1 MLEEFKKFIARRQLF
16 QPADKVLLAISGGV
30 DSMVMAHLF
39 YQSGYRFAVAH
50 CNFQLRGK
58 ESDLDEEFV
67 AAATAKLRARF
78 VSRRFETE
86 KYATRNGISLQMA
99 ARELRYQWFEQLLA
113 DSDCQYL
120 ATAHHLNDAFETALF
135 NLVRGT
141 GVSGLKGITAK
152 SHYRVRP
159 LLFADRKRIESFA
172 VNQGIHWR
180 EDASNASIKYQRNLI
195 RHQVIPLLE
204 KINPDLVNS
213 FSESAMKIA
222 AAESM
227 VTSSLAAIRQK
238 LVKNRGEDFFIDKR
252 KLSELPEGSFVLFE
266 MLKAFGFNFSQ
277 ACDIYEK
284 SGSTGKRFLS
294 KNYQLNIDREA
305 LIISPVTP
313 GPSSEMYIDTG
324 MQTVHNGDFV
334 LSLRQVA
341 AKGFSIPNN
350 PDIAALDFDKLRF
363 PLKIRPWKSGDWF
376 IPLGMQHK
384 KKLSDFMIDEK
395 IPLNLKARVLVLKS
409 AEDIVWIIGHRID
422 DRYKI
427 TRHSRHVF
435 VIKKQ
440 VHD

>member
-1 MLEEFKKFIARRQLF
+1 MLEEFKKFITRRQLF

-39 YQSGYRFAVAH
+39 YQSGYRFSIAH

-58 ESDLDEEFV
+58 ESDLDEQFV
-67 AAATAKLRARF
+67 AGAAAKFRVRF
-78 VSRRFETE
+78 ASRRFETE
-86 KYATRNGISLQMA
+86 KYAAQNGISLQMA
-99 ARELRYQWFEQLLA
+99 ARELRYQWFEQLLT
-113 DSDCQYL
+113 DRDCKYL

-141 GVSGLKGITAK
+141 GLSGLKGITAK
-152 SHYRVRP
+152 SHYRIRP

-172 VNQGIHWR
+172 VDQGIHWR

-195 RHQVIPLLE
+195 RHQVVPLLE
-204 KINPDLVNS
+204 KLNPDLVNS
-213 FSESAMKIA
+213 FAESAMKIA
-222 AAESM
+222 AAENM
-227 VTSSLAAIRQK
+227 VASGVAAIRQQ
-238 LVKNRGEDFFIDKR
+238 LVQNRGKDFFIDKK

-313 GPSSEMYIDTG
+313 GPPTEIYIDASV
-324 MQTVHNGDFV
+324 QTVHNEEFD

-341 AKGFSIPNN
+341 AKGFSIPNDS
-350 PDIAALDFDKLRF
+350 DIAALDFDKLRF
-363 PLKIRPWKSGDWF
+363 PLEIRPWKSGDWF

-395 IPLNLKARVLVLKS
+395 IPLNLKTRVLVLKS
-409 AEDIVWIIGHRID
+409 AEDIVWIIGYRID